1 MEWWQILIV
10 AALVSV
16 LVFGAIGFWLWRH
29 ASARSKSLFL
39 RIQRLSWRSKVLL
52 ARRVFEDERV
62 PLRTRLILP
71 ALVFYLAMP
80 IDLVP
85 DFVPVLGQI
94 DDVVVLVAGVALLLR
109 STPLQVLEGHLAVLE
124 GGPQAMPPSLP

>member
-10 AALVSV
+10 VALVTA
-16 LVFGAIGFWLWRH
+16 LVFGVAGFWLWRH
-29 ASARSKSLFL
+29 ASSRSKGLFR

-94 DDVVVLVAGVALLLR
+94 DDVVVLVAGVALLMR
-109 STPLQVLEGHLAVLE
+109 SMPLQVLEGHLAVLE
-124 GGPQAMPPSLP
+124 GTP